1 MPSWSEIFF
10 VAFVF
15 ATGYI
20 IGYFE
25 LLKIVVVKE
34 GRKKKPSHGT
44 PGRSDHRI
52 EQRRRDDSLF
62 QEMGGSNVEGI

>member
-10 VAFVF
+10 VAVMF
-15 ATGYI
+15 ATGYV

-34 GRKKKPSHGT
+34 GRKKKASHASS
-44 PGRSDHRI
+44 GRSDHKI
-52 EQRRRDDSLF
+52 EQRRRDESLF
-62 QEMGGSNVEGI
+62 QEMGKSNVEGI